1 MTAII
6 VMITTP
12 PTTPTIIP
20 MIAPVDSSS
29 SSSWGITVVLGVAE
43 VTVGASDTV
52 SVVVGGGV
60 VKTLEMGA
68 RTTTVEKTLYYSL

>member
-1 MTAII
+1 MTAIT

-29 SSSWGITVVLGVAE
+29 SSSWGITVVLGVAV
-43 VTVGASDTV
+43 VTVGANDTV

-68 RTTTVEKTLYYSL
+68 RTTTVEKTYYSL

>member
-29 SSSWGITVVLGVAE
+29 SSSWGITVVLGVAV
-43 VTVGASDTV
+43 VTVGANDTV